1 MTVKDKVL
9 NAKDTAVAKLQHH
22 KENAYRFKDDA
33 VHRRNLPHSLTG
45 WLTWATAATFAI
57 TAGSALLSTGLFA
70 LSGTMIFLT
79 GFAVVASIVLGFVLA
94 GVSIVSGFFAAG
106 VGLTWLTLW
115 VTKMVVD
122 LTFKTLEKVSPGL
135 YSTIVRTLD
144 RFGLLKVFYFTL
156 GWEPDWATVA
166 AHPPHVRHHGHHG
179 RHGYTNEYNTT
190 GYNTS
195 AVTDAAVLNQVP
207 VASGVPAVAS
217 YNTDMKVLPTATHHH
232 NAPGQAVVSLT
243 TGAA

>member
-1 MTVKDKVL
+1 MTVKDTVL
-9 NAKDTAVAKLQHH
+9 HAKDTAVAKLQQS
-22 KENAYRFKDDA
+22 KDGAYRFKDDA
-33 VHRRNLPHSLTG
+33 VHKRNLPHSLTG

-70 LSGTMIFLT
+70 LSGTLIFLT
-79 GFAVVASIVLGFVLA
+79 GFAVVACIVLGFILA
-94 GVSIVSGFFAAG
+94 GVSIVSGFFAAA
-106 VGLTWLTLW
+106 VGLTWFTLW
-115 VTKMVVD
+115 ATKMIVD

-144 RFGLLKVFYFTL
+144 KFGLLKVLSFTL

-166 AHPPHVRHHGHHG
+166 AHPPHVRHHG
-179 RHGYTNEYNTT
+179 RHGHNEYNTT
-190 GYNTS
+190 GYNTTAYTTTTDS
-195 AVTDAAVLNQVP
+195 ALLNQVP

-217 YNTDMKVLPTATHHH
+217 YNIDKLPATTTHHH
-232 NAPGQAVVSLT
+232 NAPGNAVVSLT